1 MEQTVVSEDYVGKV
15 CLVTGGS
22 RGMGREMVLA
32 FAEAGAD
39 VVITSR
45 NLEACEAVAREV
57 EEMGRKALPIAC
69 HVGHWDDVQRLIDTT
84 YETFGRVDVLVNNA
98 GKSPFYDGLES
109 ITPEYLDSVMNLNLR
124 GPFQLAV
131 HIGYKM
137 KAAGSGSIISI
148 SSAAAYRP
156 DPESL
161 PYAFAKAALN
171 NMTAGLAQALGPE
184 VRVNSI
190 IAGAFAT
197 DVSKHWS
204 DETREELVETASVGR
219 VAEPREMAGPALF
232 LGGSASSFVTGS
244 MLFVD
249 GGLTRR
255 P

>member
-1 MEQTVVSEDYVGKV
+1 MGK
-15 CLVTGGS
+15 
-22 RGMGREMVLA
+22 EMVLA

-39 VVITSR
+39 VVIASR
-45 NLEACEAVAREV
+45 NLESCEAVAREV
-57 EEMGRKALPIAC
+57 EALGRKALPISC
-69 HVGHWDDVQRLIDTT
+69 HVGRWDEVERLIDTT
-84 YETFGRVDVLVNNA
+84 YEAFGRVDVLVNNA

-109 ITPEYLDSVMNLNLR
+109 ITPDYLDSVIGLNLK

-131 HIGYKM
+131 HVGHRM
-137 KAAGSGSIISI
+137 KAAGGGSIISI

-184 VRVNSI
+184 VRVNAI
-190 IAGAFAT
+190 IAGAFDT
-197 DVSKHWS
+197 DVAKHWS
-204 DETREELVETASVGR
+204 DEARQELLDTASLHR

-232 LGGSASSFVTGS
+232 LASSDASFVTGS
-244 MLFVD
+244 MLYVD